1 MEVTPRFLGEFLD
14 SPTLLSLIIVAL
26 LIFLTAFFVAAEF
39 SIVKVRGARLDQ
51 LVLEGNKRAIVA
63 KKVIENLDDSL
74 SASQFGITLSALGL
88 GWIGADQIEGMMEPL
103 VNVFNVSATTSTFLS
118 FLIAFLLIAFLHVV
132 IGELVPKTL
141 AVHEAEKLTLLV
153 ARPLYWF
160 TKIMYPFIRVL
171 NSLARLTLRL
181 FGVQTTAQETAHSEE
196 ELKIIMTE
204 SFKSGEIN
212 ENELA
217 YVQNIFSF
225 DERVAKDAMV
235 PRMNMV
241 TIDEEDSMDSIIATV
256 QEHQYTRYPVTRDGD
271 RDDVLGF
278 VNAKQLFTA
287 QLANSDAPFA
297 TFIHQLPLVTEF
309 TPLQEAMVKM
319 QNARTMMCLVIDE
332 YGGTAGLL
340 TIEDILE
347 EIVGEIRDE
356 FDRDEQAEITEVT
369 PGHYRL
375 SGLVLTQEVEERF
388 GIEIE
393 DDVDTVGGFVLSQ
406 KANARAGERFVLP
419 GDHELIVREV
429 DNHRIVFVDL
439 ILAHRDEIQAEID

>member
-1 MEVTPRFLGEFLD
+1 MLFSFVM
-14 SPTLLSLIIVAL
+14 VAL

-39 SIVKVRGARLDQ
+39 SIVKVRLSRLDQ
-51 LVLEGNKRAIVA
+51 LVSEGNKRAINA
-63 KKVIENLDDSL
+63 KKVIEHLDDSL
-74 SASQFGITLSALGL
+74 SASQFGITIAALGL
-88 GWIGADQIEGMMEPL
+88 GWIGADQIEGLIHPL
-103 VNVFNVSATTSTFLS
+103 IESLNVSDTMATSLS
-118 FLIAFLLIAFLHVV
+118 FLIAFLLIAFLHV
-132 IGELVPKTL
+132 ILGELVPKTL
-141 AVHEAEKLTLLV
+141 AVHEAEALTLLV
-153 ARPLYWF
+153 ARPLYLF

-171 NSLARLTLRL
+171 NGLARLTLRL

-204 SFKSGEIN
+204 SFRGGEIN

-241 TIDEEDSMDSIIATV
+241 TIDERDAMDDIIQVVA
-256 QEHQYTRYPVTRDGD
+256 EHQYTRYPVTRDGD

-278 VNAKQLFTA
+278 INAKQLFTA
-287 QLANSDAPFA
+287 QLTKSEAPFA
-297 TFIHQLPLVTEF
+297 SFIHQLPLVTEF

-356 FDRDEQAEITEVT
+356 FDRDEQADITEIL

-375 SGLVLTQEVEERF
+375 SGLVLTQELEERF
-388 GIEIE
+388 GVAIE
-393 DDVDTVGGFVLSQ
+393 DDVDTIGGLILSR
-406 KANARAGERFVLP
+406 KANARQGDRF
-419 GDHELIVREV
+419 ELSDGYALVVSEV
-429 DNHRIVFVDL
+429 DHHRILFVDL
-439 ILAHRDEIQAEID
+439 LTPKQPDLTPSSTP

>member
-1 MEVTPRFLGEFLD
+1 MD
-14 SPTLLSLIIVAL
+14 SPMLLSLFIVTL

-39 SIVKVRGARLDQ
+39 SIVKVRSARLDQ
-51 LVLEGNKRAIVA
+51 LVLEGNKKAVTA
-63 KKVIENLDDSL
+63 KKVIENIDDSL

-88 GWIGADQIEGMMEPL
+88 GWIGADQIEKYIHTL
-103 VNVFNVSATTSTFLS
+103 VEQLNLSQSLVTFLS

-141 AVHEAEKLTLLV
+141 AVHESEKLTLLV
-153 ARPLYWF
+153 ARPLYVF
-160 TKIMYPFIRVL
+160 TKLFYPFIRAL
-171 NSLARLTLRL
+171 NSMARLTLRL

-204 SFKSGEIN
+204 SFRSGEIN

-225 DERVAKDAMV
+225 DERIAKDAMV

-241 TIDEEDSMDSIIATV
+241 TIDEEDTIEEIISV
-256 QEHQYTRYPVTRDGD
+256 VEEHQYTRYPVTRDGD

-287 QLANSDAPFA
+287 QLSKNDAPFES
-297 TFIHQLPLVTEF
+297 FIHQLPLVTEF

-319 QNARTMMCLVIDE
+319 QNAQTMMCLVIDE

-356 FDRDEQAEITEVT
+356 FDRDEQAEITEVA
-369 PGHYRL
+369 PKHYRL
-375 SGLVLTQEVEERF
+375 SGLVLTQELEERF

-406 KANARAGERFVLP
+406 KANARTGERFTLP
-419 GDHELIVREV
+419 GNHELIVSEV

-439 ILAHRDEIQAEID
+439 ILASYEEEEPISE

>member
-1 MEVTPRFLGEFLD
+1 MFI
-14 SPTLLSLIIVAL
+14 SLMLVAL
-26 LIFLTAFFVAAEF
+26 LIFMTAFFVAAEF
-39 SIVKVRGARLDQ
+39 SIVKVRSARLDQ
-51 LVLEGNKRAIVA
+51 LVLEGNKRATFA

-74 SASQFGITLSALGL
+74 SASQFGITLAALGL
-88 GWIGADQIEGMMEPL
+88 GWIGADQIEGLIHPL
-103 VNVFNVSATTSTFLS
+103 VDWFNVSSTVSTILS

-153 ARPLYWF
+153 ARPLHVF
-160 TKIMYPFIRVL
+160 TKLMYPFIRLL
-171 NSLARLTLRL
+171 NSMARLTLRL

-225 DERVAKDAMV
+225 DERIAKDAMV

-241 TIDEEDSMDSIIATV
+241 TIDEEDSIDTIIDTV
-256 QEHQYTRYPVTRDGD
+256 QEHQYTRYPVTRDND

-287 QLANSDAPFA
+287 QLAHNEAPFE

-347 EIVGEIRDE
+347 EIVGEIHDE
-356 FDRDEQAEITEVT
+356 FDRDEQAEITEVK

-375 SGLVLTQEVEERF
+375 SGLVLTQEIEERF

-393 DDVDTVGGFVLSQ
+393 DDVDTIGGFVLSQ
-406 KANARAGERFVLP
+406 KANARSGERFVLQ
-419 GDHELIVREV
+419 GNHELIVREV

-439 ILAHRDEIQAEID
+439 ILAHKDEIQAEVD